1 MPVNMLHGNLA
12 ISIVLQAYLAQQA
25 YDAAVK
31 ELTVAFELAPA
42 DQKETIH
49 AKLQIAQQALD
60 SSTTDQFLGQ
70 RPTSV
75 EPVVEE
81 PQSPSGAPPASTDE
95 GIPASD
101 PIQPITQA
109 ETAAANPMPPFQG
122 MEGPA
127 IAAQMRGFAEMMRL
141 DPNFKQSMQDMAVTM
156 PLDANIAGSVG
167 FTFDH
172 GLGLAGLDG

>member
-1 MPVNMLHGNLA
+1 MSSKYASWDLA
-12 ISIVLQAYLAQQA
+12 ISIVLQAYLARQDF
-25 YDAAVK
+25 DAAVK
-31 ELTVAFELAPA
+31 ELTAAFELAPA

-60 SSTTDQFLGQ
+60 NSDTDQFLGQ
-70 RPTSV
+70 QPTRV

-81 PQSPSGAPPASTDE
+81 PQSPSSAPSASSDE
-95 GIPASD
+95 RIPASD

-109 ETAAANPMPPFQG
+109 ETAAANPVLPFQG

-141 DPNFKQSMQDMAVTM
+141 DPNFKQSMQEMAATM

-167 FTFDH
+167 FAFDH
-172 GLGLAGLDG
+172 GLGLAGLDN